1 MMNEE
6 EIKTLRHSF
15 TNPYREDLPKPKKN
29 QFGHTVLNS
38 NGEDI
43 DLQNFDLSFDESGQV
58 KASSNDYWLDKIENS
73 NLPSIEPDSEVEQ
86 MASQRE
92 VIPTNLT
99 VSSVKPNN
107 INIADLLSELD
118 EMDGTSKKKFEV
130 TTTSLE
136 QEVKSQ
142 KTGTTVI
149 ETMKHC
155 LNKDCLYCLPKD
167 AKFCLKC
174 GTAQMPKFCT
184 ECGYSFPGMEKF
196 CPDCGNKR

>member
-130 TTTSLE
+130 TLDKEESD
-136 QEVKSQ
+136 S
-142 KTGTTVI
+142 KT
-149 ETMKHC
+149 ECFKNC
-155 LNKDCLYCLPKD
+155 LNKDCMYNLPKD

>member
-15 TNPYREDLPKPKKN
+15 TNPFREDLPKPKKN

-99 VSSVKPNN
+99 VSTIKPNN

-130 TTTSLE
+130 TSDKNQPDTNAGLNSAS
-136 QEVKSQ
+136 KS
-142 KTGTTVI
+142 
-149 ETMKHC
+149 C
-155 LNKDCLYCLPKD
+155 LNKDCLYGLPKE

>member
-73 NLPSIEPDSEVEQ
+73 NLPSIEPNSEVEQ

-130 TTTSLE
+130 TLD
-136 QEVKSQ
+136 QEESDS
-142 KTGTTVI
+142 KT
-149 ETMKHC
+149 ECFKNC
-155 LNKDCLYCLPKD
+155 LNKDCMYNLPKD

-174 GTAQMPKFCT
+174 GTPQMPKYCT

>member
-73 NLPSIEPDSEVEQ
+73 NLPSFEPDSEVEQ
-86 MASQRE
+86 MVQQRE

-99 VSSVKPNN
+99 VSSIKPNN

-130 TTTSLE
+130 TSDNE
-136 QEVKSQ
+136 ESDK
-142 KTGTTVI
+142 KT
-149 ETMKHC
+149 ECFKNC
-155 LNKDCLYCLPKD
+155 LNKDCMYNLPKD

-174 GTAQMPKFCT
+174 GTPQMPKYCT

>member
-73 NLPSIEPDSEVEQ
+73 NLPSIEPDSEVDQ

-130 TTTSLE
+130 TLDKEESE
-136 QEVKSQ
+136 SK
-142 KTGTTVI
+142 I
-149 ETMKHC
+149 ECFKNC
-155 LNKDCLYCLPKD
+155 LNKDCMYNLPKD

-174 GTAQMPKFCT
+174 GTPQMPKFCT

>member
-15 TNPYREDLPKPKKN
+15 TNPYRKDLPKPKKN

-43 DLQNFDLSFDESGQV
+43 DLHNFDLSFDESGQV
-58 KASSNDYWLDKIENS
+58 KASSNDYWLDKIKS
-73 NLPSIEPDSEVEQ
+73 TNLPSIESNSESEKLTP
-86 MASQRE
+86 QRE
-92 VIPTNLT
+92 VIAPNLT
-99 VSSVKPNN
+99 VSPMKPNN

-130 TTTSLE
+130 TADNKEPDT
-136 QEVKSQ
+136 
-142 KTGTTVI
+142 KT
-149 ETMKHC
+149 EWFKNC
-155 LNKDCLYCLPKD
+155 LNRDCMYNLPKD